1 MINDTLGEDEYHNKM
16 SATKNT
22 SMKMPVTVLSGF
34 LGAGKTTLLENILN
48 NRKGMRVAV
57 IVNDMSEI
65 NIDASL
71 IENNKVSLNYKE
83 EKLVSMS
90 NGCICCTLREDL
102 LVEVFNIAKS
112 GKYDYLVIESSGISE
127 PLPVAETFTF
137 TDESGQGLSCFT
149 NLDTMVTVIDGYN
162 FIKDYNI
169 ESIQKSIGTMDTLK
183 TRDMGVSKE
192 DTRSI
197 VHLLTDQI
205 EFANVILIN
214 KTDLISKEQISKLK
228 VVIHQLNP
236 EAKIY
241 ETTRSNIP
249 IEKVLNTGLF
259 SFEKAQKNPGWL
271 KELRGEHTPET
282 EEYGISSFVYIQKLP
297 FHPDRLFDTFFAD
310 NSKLVQ
316 LQNKM
321 NEKDVTL
328 SDEERKLIPLL
339 SVVRSKGFC
348 WMGSRID
355 FYGIWNQA
363 GRVFGLE
370 CGGPWFAALPKDF
383 VPDEVKTNIVMDEI
397 YGDRKQEI
405 VIIGSNLNK
414 EGIIQAI
421 DTCVMTNE
429 EIKNCKIIDTIIKN
443 SPDNM
448 EKHILSKKTDSNGN
462 ILLCTEDELGA
473 ELNDPFPTW
482 IIQ

>member
-1 MINDTLGEDEYHNKM
+1 M
-16 SATKNT
+16 SSA
-22 SMKMPVTVLSGF
+22 KMPVTVLSGF

-48 NRKGMRVAV
+48 NRKGLKVAV

-71 IENNKVSLNYKE
+71 IKNNKVSLNYKE

-149 NLDTMVTVIDGYN
+149 RLDTMVTVIDGYN

-169 ESIQKSIGTMDTLK
+169 ESIQKSMGTTDTLNS
-183 TRDMGVSKE
+183 RNMGVSSQ

-214 KTDLISKEQISKLK
+214 KVDLISREQISKLK
-228 VVIHQLNP
+228 VIVNQLNP
-236 EAKIY
+236 DAKIY
-241 ETTRSNIP
+241 ETIHSDIP
-249 IEKVLNTGLF
+249 IEKILNTNLF
-259 SFEKAQKNPGWL
+259 SFDDAQKNTGWL
-271 KELRGEHTPET
+271 KELRGEHIPET
-282 EEYGISSFVYIQKLP
+282 EEYGISSFVYVQKLP
-297 FHPDRLFDTFFAD
+297 FHPERLYDTFFSD
-310 NSKLVQ
+310 NSKLKQ
-316 LQNKM
+316 LQDKM
-321 NEKDVTL
+321 TSEEYTLNNDEK
-328 SDEERKLIPLL
+328 KLLPLL

-370 CGGPWFAALPKDF
+370 CGGPWFAALPKEF
-383 VPDEVKTNIVMDEI
+383 VPEEIKANIIMDEI

-405 VIIGSNLNK
+405 VIIGSNLDK
-414 EGIIQAI
+414 EGITQAI
-421 DTCVMTNE
+421 NTCIMTSD
-429 EIKNCKIIDTIIKN
+429 EIKTANVINTIIETSPNNMKKN
-443 SPDNM
+443 
-448 EKHILSKKTDSNGN
+448 ILSKKTDTNGN
-462 ILLCTEDELGA
+462 EILCTEDNSGSN
-473 ELNDPFPTW
+473 LNDPFPTW
-482 IIQ
+482 II